1 MNIMY
6 MCIIFYLC
14 REFLIWH
21 LLLCLTRL
29 CSLIESCC
37 YGLCYWFYYV
47 GWCGCKSEEWMLLD
61 VYKWFVSNWFVLI
74 SNICISSAIHMI
86 VSKQNKN
93 PRYKPGIGDQ
103 YQIQTNHN
111 IDVCYS
117 SPVSFYVPLFK
128 ILDLTRD
135 FKFSKSLLNIDYSP
149 NFQANSDYVSKF
161 IISFLQ

>member
-1 MNIMY
+1 
-6 MCIIFYLC
+6 MCIIFCLWC
-14 REFLIWH
+14 HEFLIWH
-21 LLLCLTRL
+21 LLLCWTRL

-47 GWCGCKSEEWMLLD
+47 GWCVCKCEEWMMLD
-61 VYKWFVSNWFVLI
+61 VYKWFVSNCSVFNFQCLYF
-74 SNICISSAIHMI
+74 ICNSCD
-86 VSKQNKN
+86 
-93 PRYKPGIGDQ
+93 RPGIGDQ

-111 IDVCYS
+111 IGVCYS

-128 ILDLTRD
+128 MLDLTRD